1 MRSWLSL
8 LVVVG
13 ACGGD
18 ATPDDVPG
26 PPDEETCRTS
36 YVDYGNFGE
45 PFALDWCRGCHS
57 SALPADMRQNAPA
70 EVNFDTHEDVLAWKD
85 RILIRAAGAQPTMP
99 PAGGPSAAE
108 RALLAEWLGC
118 GGR

>member
-8 LVVVG
+8 AFLVA
-13 ACGGD
+13 ACGTD
-18 ATPDDVPG
+18 SQPG
-26 PPDEETCRTS
+26 PPDPPDDETCRTS
-36 YVDYGNFGE
+36 YVDYTNFGE

-57 SALPADMRQNAPA
+57 ATLPANMRQNAPA
-70 EVNFDTHEDVLAWKD
+70 SINFDTQAEILAQKD

-99 PAGGPSAAE
+99 PAGGPSEGE